1 MEDERG
7 HYIRRAFVSKPD
19 QVAVQLITAHQAST
33 LDLRLR
39 LVTDQAV
46 QTDSWEMGQL
56 PENLQISRDYLPERL
71 VLKGQYDAEFGS
83 IGYVVATRVIVNGG
97 SSLIEGEELV
107 VSAADSVLLLTK
119 VERYAHLEEDSDSQ
133 MVESL
138 KKLEGDYDKLLARH
152 ADFHTPIMQR
162 CELKLS
168 SGEDYLLSVEEL
180 LAQQHSDSD
189 LSSALVEKL
198 FDMGRYFLLT
208 DSGEIPPVVGHT
220 NINVNLQ
227 VCSGN
232 LADLSESMEVFFSW
246 VEGMLEQFRENANHI
261 FGTRGIVADVHPDA
275 ENGYLNHY
283 DFNWPHHYWISA
295 AGWLYNEFWG
305 HYLITGDKKFLEERI
320 IPGLKEIALFYE
332 DFLTDFDEDGYHIF
346 YPSYSPESWPENT
359 GCMISINAVMD
370 IMVCREVLD
379 NLLDGLRIL
388 GTEDEKI
395 PIYEAILNKLPPYLL
410 DEEGA
415 LKEWA
420 WPGLE
425 ERYNHRHVSH
435 HYDVWPGNAITWEN
449 TPELARAVLL
459 SNRKRGQQDDS
470 AHGIIHRAL
479 TAARLK
485 DSTDVYAN
493 LKQLLEHGF
502 INTSLMT
509 NHFPYRVYFPD
520 LIGALPACFIE
531 MLIYSQPGL
540 IELLPALPREMPKGS
555 LSGVRCFTFAVMKK
569 LAWNLNEGW
578 IEAEIVSL
586 VDQEILIKYRHGLM
600 DLIVNGKEKERSILG
615 NTLSFTAGKTVKIE
629 MRLVGI

>member
-1 MEDERG
+1 M
-7 HYIRRAFVSKPD
+7 
-19 QVAVQLITAHQAST
+19 TAHQAST

>member
-1 MEDERG
+1 M
-7 HYIRRAFVSKPD
+7 RRAFVSKPD